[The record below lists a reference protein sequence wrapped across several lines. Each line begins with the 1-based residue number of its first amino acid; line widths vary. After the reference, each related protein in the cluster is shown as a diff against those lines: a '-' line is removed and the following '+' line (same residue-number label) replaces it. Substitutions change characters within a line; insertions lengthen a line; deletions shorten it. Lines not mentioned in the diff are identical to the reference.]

1 VRGYAANNSRALMR
15 RRSSDAAYVRMCLD
29 PTGSSNSW
37 GLDIRT
43 GCDCSCCD
51 AACSHCYARQ
61 GAEDYNWPEEVVDVC
76 RIGCEPR
83 TDCCRYEN
91 VQENEE
97 ESPAASS
104 GCTAACHPVQMGPV
118 NCHPE
123 KFASAD
129 HDPTQLDLDQPRP
142 IVGQADKIYMSMDCG
157 RRH

>member
-1 VRGYAANNSRALMR
+1 MRGYAANNSRALMR

-29 PTGSSNSW
+29 PAGSSNSW

-43 GCDCSCCD
+43 CSDCSCCD
-51 AACSHCYARQ
+51 AACPQCYVRQ
-61 GAEDYNWPEEVVDVC
+61 EGEDYNWLEGVEVC

-91 VQENEE
+91 AQESEK
-97 ESPAASS
+97 ESPATCS
-104 GCTAACHPVQMGPV
+104 GCTAAACRPVQMGPV

-123 KFASAD
+123 KFASAG
-129 HDPTQLDLDQPRP
+129 HDPSQLDQPRP
-142 IVGQADKIYMSMDCG
+142 AISQAEKIYMSMDCG